1 MEEDLK
7 DIDLIDRYLSNELD
21 EQQQQV
27 FKNRYLNDPEFKKEV
42 EAYQKIY
49 EGIEKAGRDS
59 LKQRLEGYYNEYI
72 DEDLSI
78 EEDHKIIPISKWR
91 SNMLVI
97 SGIAASVLL
106 VAFGIWYFTLKETAP
121 SQQVAQA
128 PNHTKIDSGS
138 KQGQYAGTKN
148 NPSTTAPV
156 KKSNPTLPVSK
167 GDQYGLTDRGK
178 VNTVQVLS
186 VLRPGLWAY
195 TFKDGLLSIYNN
207 PSLGMIRLHV
217 FKTDDQYNLWYDGD
231 VYRLRP
237 TASIQTLIKT
247 GQSEDFGTKTTETI
261 KVQVEPLQ
269 ASANTSN
276 NLTVR
281 LQKGDEGK
289 YFFQTE
295 KNKLILELQGN
306 FVPADC
312 KVIDVKTPDSHNWY
326 LVYKSTV
333 YALDEKN
340 IDPTRLKELSGLS
353 SEAARLFMKREL
365 VTVPVYARK

>member
-27 FKNRYLNDPEFKKEV
+27 FKNRYLNDPDFKKEV

-49 EGIEKAGRDS
+49 EGVEKAGRDS

-91 SNMLVI
+91 SNMLVL

-106 VAFGIWYFTLKETAP
+106 VAFGIWYYTLKEAGP
-121 SQQVAQA
+121 NQQIAQA
-128 PNHTKIDSGS
+128 PNNTKIDSGG
-138 KQGQYAGTKN
+138 KPGKYAGTKDH
-148 NPSTTAPV
+148 PTTTTV
-156 KKSNPTLPVSK
+156 KQNPTTLPITK
-167 GDQYGLTDRGK
+167 GNQYGLTNGGK

-186 VLRPGLWAY
+186 VLHPGLWAY
-195 TFKDGLLSIYNN
+195 TFKDGVLSVYNN
-207 PSLGMIRLHV
+207 PALGIIRLHV
-217 FKTDDQYNLWYDGD
+217 FKSGDQYNLWYDGN
-231 VYRLRP
+231 VYRLDP
-237 TASIQTLIKT
+237 SASIKTLVKT
-247 GQSEDFGTKTTETI
+247 GQSEDFGTKTTEVL

-269 ASANTSN
+269 AAANPSD

-281 LQKGDEGK
+281 LQKADQAQ
-289 YFFQTE
+289 YFFRKE
-295 KNKLILELQGN
+295 KDKQVLELRGN
-306 FVPADC
+306 FVPADS
-312 KVIDVKTPDSHNWY
+312 KVIEVKTADTRNWY
-326 LVYKSTV
+326 LVYKSAV
-333 YALDEKN
+333 YELNEKN
-340 IDPTRLKELSGLS
+340 IDPTNLRELSGLS
-353 SEAARLFMKREL
+353 SEAARLFMKRDP

>member
-1 MEEDLK
+1 MEQDLK
-7 DIDLIDRYLSNELD
+7 DIDLIDRYLNNELD

-27 FKNRYLNDPEFKKEV
+27 FKNRYLNDPDFKKEV

-72 DEDLSI
+72 DKDLSI
-78 EEDHKIIPISKWR
+78 EEDHKIIPIGKWR
-91 SNMLVI
+91 SNLLVI

-106 VAFGIWYFTLKETAP
+106 VAFGIWYYTLKETGT
-121 SQQVAQA
+121 SQQIAQA
-128 PNHTKIDSGS
+128 PNNTKIDSGG
-138 KQGQYAGTKN
+138 KPGQYAGTKN
-148 NPSTTAPV
+148 NPSTTTPV
-156 KKSNPTLPVSK
+156 KKNNPTLPVNK
-167 GDQYGLTDRGK
+167 GDQYGLTTEGK
-178 VNTVQVLS
+178 VNTVRVLS

-217 FKTDDQYNLWYDGD
+217 FKTGDQYNLWYDGD
-231 VYRLRP
+231 VYKLNP

-247 GQSEDFGTKTTETI
+247 GQSEDFGTKTTEAI

-269 ASANTSN
+269 ASANTSD

-281 LQKGDEGK
+281 LQKADQGQ
-289 YFFQTE
+289 YFFRKE
-295 KNKLILELQGN
+295 KGKMILELQGN

-312 KVIDVKTPDSHNWY
+312 KVINVKTPDSHNWY
-326 LVYKSTV
+326 LVNKSEV

-340 IDPTRLKELSGLS
+340 IDPTRLKELSGFA
-353 SEAARLFMKREL
+353 SEEARLFIKREL
-365 VTVPVYARK
+365 VIVPVYARK